1 MKDSKE
7 YSKKIRKL
15 HRELKRKHAKPDQ
28 VYYDEPLDALVYAMV
43 SGEMSVNAAAAALK
57 RFAAYFVDV
66 NDLRVSRPAEIAD
79 ELGEDTAGMRATA
92 LMLTRTLN
100 AVFYKYHTASLMPLK
115 KTGKKP
121 ARQIL
126 EKLDGITPFA
136 IDYCML
142 TSLAAHAVP
151 LTERMIEYLKAN
163 ELVDPEADDQQI
175 RGFLARQISAERGYE
190 FYAMLRRE
198 SEARRVTKKK
208 KTVRKVKKVVAKS
221 KKTKKKTA
229 TKKKTTKKRTRK

>member
-15 HRELKRKHAKPDQ
+15 HRELKQKHAKPEL
-28 VYYDEPLDALVYAMV
+28 VYYDEPLDAIVYAIV
-43 SGEMSVNAAAAALK
+43 SEKMSVNAAAAALK

-66 NDLRVSRPAEIAD
+66 NDLRVSRPDEIAD

-92 LMLTRTLN
+92 LTLTRTLN

-126 EKLDGITPFA
+126 EELDGITPFA

-142 TSLAAHAVP
+142 TSLTAHAVP
-151 LTERMIEYLKAN
+151 LTERMIEYLKVN

-175 RGFLARQISAERGYE
+175 RSFLARQISAERGYG

-198 SEARRVTKKK
+198 SEARRATKKK
-208 KTVRKVKKVVAKS
+208 KTVRKVKKKVVAKT

-229 TKKKTTKKRTRK
+229 TKKKTTKKRK